1 MFQELTGTTTTG
13 DTETTPKKRGR
24 KPKTTTNYFDVREET
39 AVRMFL
45 TASTWNE
52 KNQIYNEFLKAPLD
66 KMIESIIRR
75 YKLYRKDMEFIEIH
89 QDTHSFLITKV
100 EKFKPAKGKKAYS
113 YFGTICK
120 NYLMGQIIK
129 DQKLQNRKISYED
142 ISSSLENRPDL
153 IYHLEFDVVEPS
165 EIIKKF
171 INEME
176 EYMNATNLNVNE
188 VKLGYALIDLFSN
201 YDNIFIGTDNN
212 KFNKNIIL
220 LSLREMT
227 NLSTKEIRTSMK
239 KYRTLYYNLVKRINN
254 I

>member
-1 MFQELTGTTTTG
+1 MFLESLSATSSNS
-13 DTETTPKKRGR
+13 ESVEKKKRGR
-24 KPKTTTNYFDVREET
+24 KPKSNNYFDVREET

-45 TASTWNE
+45 TASTYTE
-52 KNQIYNEFLKAPLD
+52 KNKIYDEYLRAPLD

-75 YKLYRKDMEFIEIH
+75 YKLYRKDMDFREIH
-89 QDTHSFLITKV
+89 HDTHSFLITKV
-100 EKFKPAKGKKAYS
+100 DKFKPAKGKKAYS

-129 DQKLQNRKISYED
+129 DQKEQNRKISYED
-142 ISSSLENRPDL
+142 ITTKLENRPDM
-153 IYHLEFDVVEPS
+153 IYYIENEKIEPS

-171 INEME
+171 VQELE
-176 EYMNATNLNVNE
+176 EFIEKNNLNNNE
-188 VKLGYALIDLFSN
+188 LKLGYALIELFEN
-201 YDNIFIGTDNN
+201 YNDIFIGTDNN

-227 NLSTKEIRTSMK
+227 NMSTKEIRTSMRKFK
-239 KYRTLYYNLVKRINN
+239 KLYYDLITRLNN